1 MSEGEMWI
9 VLFEKCGRLNDTRFY
24 KIYKN
29 MITFRVGIT
38 IKTNKSGVQT
48 MKIME
53 FYLHCYCGKADMS
66 VEIAEVL
73 IILCA

>member
-38 IKTNKSGVQT
+38 IKTNKSGV
-48 MKIME
+48 
-53 FYLHCYCGKADMS
+53 
-66 VEIAEVL
+66 
-73 IILCA
+73 

>member
-1 MSEGEMWI
+1 
-9 VLFEKCGRLNDTRFY
+9 
-24 KIYKN
+24 
-29 MITFRVGIT
+29 
-38 IKTNKSGVQT
+38 

-73 IILCA
+73 IILCAQSLVTLHRCTYCLNIIFFTFEFCGCSMDRM